1 MKILKNMLKKVY
13 IVIETLYYRNKTKG
27 LALHVIAM
35 Y

>member
-1 MKILKNMLKKVY
+1 MNFLKIMLKKVY
-13 IVIETLYYRNKTKG
+13 IVIEALYYRNQTKG